1 MTPDIKPHD
10 RKGHKASDRERA
22 LALCPALA
30 AIAADLDLY
39 AELLRRWQKTINL
52 VAPGTLDQLWS
63 RHFADSAQVLTAAP
77 QVRVWADLGSGA
89 GFPGLVTALLLK
101 DIPGAVVHLIESDQR
116 KAAFL
121 RAVSRE
127 TGAPVEIHA
136 GRIADI
142 LAGLTPTPEAIS
154 ARALAPLATLV
165 DMSRI
170 PLEKGAIGV
179 FLKGA
184 DWRNELT
191 LARAKD
197 SFDYRSIESRTEP
210 DARLIIVGGR
220 EAEAAS
226 PRDTT

>member
-1 MTPDIKPHD
+1 MMQ
-10 RKGHKASDRERA
+10 RSKAGDRERA
-22 LALCPALA
+22 LALCPELI
-30 AIAADLDLY
+30 AIAAELAVY
-39 AELLRRWQKTINL
+39 EELLRRWQKTINL
-52 VAPGTLDQLWS
+52 VAPGTLGHIWS
-63 RHFADSAQVLTAAP
+63 RHFADSAQVRAAAP
-77 QVRVWADLGSGA
+77 QVRLWADLGSGA

-101 DIPGAVVHLIESDQR
+101 GAPGAAVHLIESDQR

-127 TGAPVEIHA
+127 TGAPTEIHA
-136 GRIADI
+136 GRIEDI
-142 LAGLTPTPEAIS
+142 LADLSPAPEAIS

-165 DMSRI
+165 DMIRI
-170 PLEKGAIGV
+170 PLEKSAIGV

-197 SFDYRSIESRTEP
+197 NLLFRTIESRTDP
-210 DARLIIVGGR
+210 DARLIIVGGC
-220 EAEAAS
+220 ETGSAI

>member
-1 MTPDIKPHD
+1 MTPDIKP
-10 RKGHKASDRERA
+10 RNKKGLTASDREAA
-22 LALCPALA
+22 LTLCPALA
-30 AIAADLDLY
+30 AVAPALDLY
-39 AELLRRWQKTINL
+39 ENLLRRWQKTINL
-52 VAPGTLDQLWS
+52 VAPGTLDAIWT
-63 RHFADSAQVLTAAP
+63 RHFADSAQALTAAP
-77 QVRVWADLGSGA
+77 TARVWADLGSGA

-101 DIPGAVVHLIESDQR
+101 DVPGGVVHLIESDRR

-127 TGAPVEIHA
+127 TEAPVEIHA

-142 LAGLTPTPEAIS
+142 LPELTPLPDAIS
-154 ARALAPLATLV
+154 ARALAPLAALV
-165 DMSRI
+165 YMARI
-170 PLEKGAIGV
+170 PLEKGAVGV

-197 SFDYRSIESRTEP
+197 TFDYRSTESCTDP

-220 EAEAAS
+220 KAGAAS
-226 PRDTT
+226 PRDEA